1 MARFKRAEVADQA
14 AVSAIDSFVDAIL
27 LEDGLAAA
35 SAAAYAS
42 DLRGFAKWAAGAGCG
57 RLEQVSTAQIMAYVG
72 EMLAAGGSA
81 RSAGRCV
88 SVLRRFYRYLLREGM
103 IDEDPTVRV
112 ARPSAVATIPG
123 ALSGEEVERL
133 LEAPAVTTDL
143 GLRDRTMLEI
153 MYASGMRVSELVGLE
168 LAMVSA
174 AAGFARIRGK
184 GQKDRL
190 VPLGEEALSWLER
203 YLLRARPRLAVA
215 GSCDAVFLSRRGRAM
230 SRQMFWVMV
239 GRYAAAA
246 GIRRKV
252 SPHALRHSFATH
264 LVNNGADLRSVQ
276 LLLGHASIST
286 TQIYTHVA
294 RQRLSKLHAAHH
306 PRG

>member
-1 MARFKRAEVADQA
+1 MARFARAQVVDPA
-14 AVSAIDSFVDAIL
+14 AGRTIDSFIDALL
-27 LEDGLAAA
+27 LEDGLASATA
-35 SAAAYAS
+35 SAYCA
-42 DLRGFAKWAAGAGCG
+42 DLRRFAGW
-57 RLEQVSTAQIMAYVG
+57 VSKSGGQIEKVTAAQIMNYVG
-72 EMLAAGGSA
+72 QMLADGSSA
-81 RSAGRCV
+81 ASAGRCV
-88 SVLRRFYRYLLREGM
+88 SVLRRFYRYLLREG
-103 IDEDPTVRV
+103 IIGEDPTVRV
-112 ARPSAVATIPG
+112 ERPSAVATIPG
-123 ALSGEEVERL
+123 ALAGEEVEQL
-133 LEAPAVTTDL
+133 LAAPDVKTPL

-174 AAGFARIRGK
+174 SAGFARIRGK

-190 VPLGEEALSWLER
+190 VPLGEEALAWLER
-203 YLLRARPRLAVA
+203 YLSEARPQLAIA

-230 SRQMFWVMV
+230 SRQMFWVLV
-239 GRYAAAA
+239 GRHAAAA
-246 GIRRKV
+246 GIERKV

-294 RQRLSKLHAAHH
+294 RQRLSKLHATHH

>member
-1 MARFKRAEVADQA
+1 MARFERAAPGSKADCQ
-14 AVSAIDSFVDAIL
+14 AIDSFVDAIL
-27 LEDGLAAA
+27 IEDGLAAA
-35 SAAAYAS
+35 TAAAYSS
-42 DLRGFAKWAAGAGCG
+42 DLRRFAGWISGQGVRIENASAG
-57 RLEQVSTAQIMAYVG
+57 QIMAYVG
-72 EMLAAGGSA
+72 KMLAGGGSA
-81 RSAGRCV
+81 KSAGRCV
-88 SVLRRFYRYLLREGM
+88 SVLRRFYRHLLREGA
-103 IDEDPTVRV
+103 ISEDPTERVHRPAAVR
-112 ARPSAVATIPG
+112 PIPA

-133 LEAPAVTTDL
+133 LQAPDAGTDL
-143 GLRDRTMLEI
+143 GLRDRTMLEM

-168 LAMVSA
+168 LSMVSA

-203 YLLRARPRLAVA
+203 YLATARPRLAAA
-215 GSCDAVFLSRRGRAM
+215 GSCDAVFLSRRGRGM
-230 SRQMFWVMV
+230 SRQMFWVTV
-239 GRYAAAA
+239 GRHAAAA
-246 GIRRKV
+246 GIRRRV
-252 SPHALRHSFATH
+252 SPHSLRHSFATH

-294 RQRLSKLHAAHH
+294 RQRLSRMHAAHH

>member
-1 MARFKRAEVADQA
+1 
-14 AVSAIDSFVDAIL
+14 
-27 LEDGLAAA
+27 
-35 SAAAYAS
+35 
-42 DLRGFAKWAAGAGCG
+42 
-57 RLEQVSTAQIMAYVG
+57 
-72 EMLAAGGSA
+72 
-81 RSAGRCV
+81 
-88 SVLRRFYRYLLREGM
+88 
-103 IDEDPTVRV
+103 
-112 ARPSAVATIPG
+112 
-123 ALSGEEVERL
+123 
-133 LEAPAVTTDL
+133 
-143 GLRDRTMLEI
+143 MLEI

-203 YLLRARPRLAVA
+203 YLLRARPHLAGA
-215 GSCDAVFLSRRGRAM
+215 GGCDAVFLSRRGRAM

-294 RQRLSKLHAAHH
+294 RQRLSRLHAAHH